1 MSLPSFAVR
10 RRVTVAMF
18 TIAVLLFGSVALSRL
33 NVNLLPDLAHP
44 ALTIRTELEGSAPA
58 EIENLVS
65 QPVEEAL
72 GIVKNVESIRSVSR
86 TGQSDVILEFGWGT
100 DMDIASLEVREKLD
114 AIDLPLDAERP
125 IILRFD
131 PSLDPIMRFG
141 LAVKDAPGDEELL
154 ADASGTPSADRSS
167 PSAFDERSLKYLRRL
182 ADEEIKR
189 TLEAGPGVA
198 AVKVSG
204 GLEDEVQVNVDPQRL
219 SQFGLSIQRVTS
231 ILGAENVNLSGG
243 RLEEGTQQYLMRTL
257 NQFQSVGEIEAVV
270 LSPEGTTPVY
280 VRDVATVRMGYRE
293 RETVS
298 RIDGR
303 EAVEIA
309 VYKEGD
315 ANTVAVADAVNSR
328 LDRLRDRLPD
338 DVDLVPVYDQS
349 VFISSAVDEV
359 VSAGL
364 IGGVLAILVLYLF
377 LRDLK
382 TTLVIGL
389 TIPVSVVATFNL
401 MYGADLTLNIMSLG
415 GLALGI
421 GLLVDNAIVVLEN
434 IARHREEGKAPLEA
448 ASIGAGEVS
457 MAIVASTLTTVA
469 VFGPLV
475 FVEGI
480 AGQLFRDQAL
490 TVTFSL
496 LASLVVALTLI
507 PMLASLGGES
517 VTAPGAQGAS
527 SKRRTGGSDRSGIPW
542 PQRPSARRFRARVRH
557 NGWPMTI
564 LKGAGFGLRFVPW
577 ALGGLLTALA
587 WGIGRLGTLVLRDGL
602 GRVLGW
608 LVRPVVGAF
617 QRGFDAIAR
626 RYPPLLRAA
635 LHHRVAVLT
644 VAFGLLVASLAVI
657 PRLGVELIPQLAQDE
672 FTVEMELPPGTP
684 IEETDAALIQM
695 QRATGP
701 VDGVRTTFAVAG
713 TGTRMDANPD
723 QGGENWGELHVAL
736 APSPGAEGSAMRALR
751 STLDRYPGA
760 QYTIRRPTLFTFDT
774 PIEVEIAGYDLDQLK
789 ASAERVAERM
799 SASDRFADVTSTLE
813 QGHPEIQIHFDRE
826 RAAALGLA
834 VHDVADRVVSQ
845 VRGSVATR
853 YSWRDR
859 KIDVRV
865 RARAEDRASIDQI
878 QELIVSDGSG
888 GDTGGR
894 AVPLKAVAD
903 VVVDV
908 GPSEIRRAGQERVVL
923 VTANLTRGDLGSA
936 EEELTGLLAGVPLA
950 AGQTARLA
958 GQSAEMDD
966 SFRSLLFALALAI
979 FLVYLVMASQFES
992 LIHPFV
998 IFFSIPLAAVGAI
1011 WALWVTGT
1019 TISVVVFIGFILLA
1033 GIVVNNAIV
1042 LVDLINQLRAEG
1054 ADMVEA
1060 VVEGGR
1066 LRLRPILMT
1075 TLTTTLGL
1083 IPLAM
1088 GWGEGAELRTPMAV
1102 PVIGGLIVSTLLTLV
1117 VIPVLYTV
1125 LDRGTAPQ
1133 QVSP

>member
-1 MSLPSFAVR
+1 MSLSTFAVR
-10 RRVTVAMF
+10 RRVTVAMI

-58 EIENLVS
+58 EIENLIT

-72 GIVKNVESIRSVSR
+72 GIVKNVEEIRSVSR

-114 AIDLPLDAERP
+114 AIDLPLEVQRP
-125 IILRFD
+125 VILRFD

-141 LAVKDAPGDEELL
+141 LALKASSSADDGTELL
-154 ADASGTPSADRSS
+154 ADASGRPAASGDTAPTI
-167 PSAFDERSLKYLRRL
+167 DERSLKYLRRL

-189 TLEAGPGVA
+189 VLEAGAGVA

-204 GLEDEVQVNVDPQRL
+204 GLEDEVQVNVDPERL
-219 SQFGLSIQRVTS
+219 SQLGLSIERVVQV
-231 ILGAENVNLSGG
+231 LEAENVNLSGG

-257 NQFQSVGEIEAVV
+257 NQFQSVAEIENVV
-270 LSPEGTTPVY
+270 LSPQGTAPIY
-280 VRDVATVRMGYRE
+280 LRDVAAVQMGYRE
-293 RETVS
+293 RETVT
-298 RIDGR
+298 RINGR
-303 EAVEIA
+303 EAVEVAI
-309 VYKEGD
+309 YKEGD
-315 ANTVAVADAVNSR
+315 ANTVAVADAVKSR
-328 LDRLRDRLPD
+328 LERLDERLPS

-359 VSAGL
+359 VSAGI
-364 IGGVLAILVLYLF
+364 IGGLLAILVLYFF

-382 TTLVIGL
+382 TTLIIGL

-448 ASIGAGEVS
+448 ASVGAGEVS

-507 PMLASLGGES
+507 PMLASLSGS
-517 VTAPGAQGAS
+517 SASAPGPPDGSSGAS
-527 SKRRTGGSDRSGIPW
+527 GSSRIPW
-542 PQRPSARRFRARVRH
+542 PRRPSAARFRVQVRRS
-557 NGWPMTI
+557 GGLMTVLRAI
-564 LKGAGFGLRFVPW
+564 GFGLRHISWGLAFV
-577 ALGGLLTALA
+577 LTAVSWA
-587 WGIGRLGTLVLRDGL
+587 VGRLGTLVLRDGL
-602 GRVLGW
+602 GRLLGW
-608 LVRPVVGAF
+608 MIRPLLSAF
-617 QRGFDAIAR
+617 NRAYDALAD

-635 LHHRVAVLT
+635 LRHRVAVVV
-644 VAFGLLVASLAVI
+644 VAFGLLSASLALV
-657 PRLGVELIPQLAQDE
+657 PQLGVELIPQLAQDE

-684 IEETDAALIQM
+684 IEETDATLAQM
-695 QRATGP
+695 QRTAAP
-701 VDGVRTTFAVAG
+701 LSGVQTTFAVAG

-736 APSPGAEGSAMRALR
+736 APRPGAEAEAMEILR
-751 STLDRYPGA
+751 TTLDRAPGA
-760 QYTIRRPTLFTFDT
+760 QYTIRRPTLFTFET
-774 PIEVEIAGYDLDQLK
+774 PIEVEVVGYDLDQLQ
-789 ASAERVAERM
+789 ATAERVAEQM
-799 SASDRFADVTSTLE
+799 EASDRFADVSSSME
-813 QGHPEIQIHFDRE
+813 QGHPEVQIHFDRE

-834 VHDVADRVVSQ
+834 VHNIADRVVSQ

-865 RARAEDRASIDQI
+865 RARPEDRASIDEIKQ
-878 QELIVSDGSG
+878 LVVSDGA
-888 GDTGGR
+888 TGTGR
-894 AVPLKAVAD
+894 AIPLEAVAD
-903 VVVDV
+903 VRTDI
-908 GPSEIRRAGQERVVL
+908 GPSEIRRTGQERVVI
-923 VTANLTRGDLGSA
+923 VTANLRTGDLGA
-936 EEELTGLLAGVPLA
+936 AQEELNAILAGVPLA
-950 AGQTARLA
+950 VGQTARLA
-958 GQSAEMDD
+958 GQSEEMDA

-992 LIHPFV
+992 LVHPFV

-1011 WALWVTGT
+1011 WALWATGT
-1019 TISVVVFIGFILLA
+1019 TISVVVFIGLILLT

-1042 LVDLINQLRAEG
+1042 LVDLINQLRDSGME
-1054 ADMVEA
+1054 MIEA

-1088 GWGEGAELRTPMAV
+1088 GWGEGAELRTPMAI
-1102 PVIGGLIVSTLLTLV
+1102 PVIGGLVVSTLLTLI
-1117 VIPVLYTV
+1117 VIPVLYT
-1125 LDRGTAPQ
+1125 LMDRGARPAP
-1133 QVSP
+1133 VAE